1 MEREVFVCY
10 HEKSITPT
18 EMVQQ
23 ICRCRNIVKLSYF
36 FMRKKFRGKNISFD
50 EVKLQLL
57 SDNVC
62 GCRYFENDFGGKYKD
77 AYFTLLAR
85 FEYDNRCYLSNPYAH
100 FKAIIKERGIID
112 VDIYKR
118 SNKGCI
124 SEDAK
129 ALKQEQFKN
138 FDIAEDKHEQVLEIL
153 KVPIEHAD
161 EYKEYF
167 LDSNK
172 LSKHWNVCNFFFK
185 DTMKVFDDYD
195 KKTKEFNVKK
205 IKNGKAKCKFLK
217 LLKEQAGCPE
227 DFDICPKRAVTHNP
241 EKWQEDYKVI
251 FNSSKTDLNFEDKY
265 TVQKIIVSCYKSLFG
280 SRITPIRARNEKG
293 AY

>member
-1 MEREVFVCY
+1 
-10 HEKSITPT
+10 
-18 EMVQQ
+18 
-23 ICRCRNIVKLSYF
+23 
-36 FMRKKFRGKNISFD
+36 MRLWD
-50 EVKLQLL
+50 DQLGAL
-57 SDNVC
+57 PQANHYLAQP
-62 GCRYFENDFGGKYKD
+62 GRRYFENDFGGKYKD

-205 IKNGKAKCKFLK
+205 IKNGKAKCKSRLT
-217 LLKEQAGCPE
+217 L
-227 DFDICPKRAVTHNP
+227 
-241 EKWQEDYKVI
+241 KVI
-251 FNSSKTDLNFEDKY
+251 TQVESDHWLLPTNLHNRCE
-265 TVQKIIVSCYKSLFG
+265 
-280 SRITPIRARNEKG
+280 
-293 AY
+293 